1 MTIYGYTRISTRN
14 QNIERQIRNIKKHEP
29 QSVIVQEVF
38 TGTKIHERK
47 KFNNLISKVKT
58 GDTIIFDSVSRFSRD
73 SAEGFELYEEL
84 YKRGVNLVFLKERHI
99 DTDTYKKARD
109 TQIPKTGTKVDII
122 LDALDSFLL
131 ELAREQI
138 QLAFE
143 QSEKEVQDLRQRTR
157 EGLQTAKLNG
167 KQVGRVKGKTFET
180 KKSLKAKEHIK
191 KLSKHFGGTCSNKT
205 TWELVGISENTFYK
219 YIKEIKNEQE
229 VH

>member
-1 MTIYGYTRISTRN
+1 M
-14 QNIERQIRNIKKHEP
+14 
-29 QSVIVQEVF
+29 
-38 TGTKIHERK
+38 
-47 KFNNLISKVKT
+47 L
-58 GDTIIFDSVSRFSRD
+58 
-73 SAEGFELYEEL
+73 
-84 YKRGVNLVFLKERHI
+84 
-99 DTDTYKKARD
+99 
-109 TQIPKTGTKVDII
+109 QIPKTGTKVDII

-219 YIKEIKNEQE
+219 YIKEIRNELE
-229 VH
+229 VQ